1 MNELQVMLTKMMFN
15 DVGVFNRLDATYI
28 DSLLWRNDVFS
39 MGTFYSNAYG
49 DKYIFKLINWNLDL
63 DQ

>member
-28 DSLLWRNDVFS
+28 DSLL
-39 MGTFYSNAYG
+39 
-49 DKYIFKLINWNLDL
+49 
-63 DQ
+63 